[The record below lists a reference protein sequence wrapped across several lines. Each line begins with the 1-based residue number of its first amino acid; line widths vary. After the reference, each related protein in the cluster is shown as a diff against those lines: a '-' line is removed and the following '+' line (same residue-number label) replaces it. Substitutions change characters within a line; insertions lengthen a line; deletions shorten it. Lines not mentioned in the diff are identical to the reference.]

1 MFHRLKTLVAM
12 QLANRLAFSIK
23 RNKGRVIAGI
33 AVKVT
38 LFFGLIFLIA
48 ILIPTFQGLTYITVN
63 TTLLQAILFFT
74 QIFAIIAC
82 TIGLMNTLYTSKD
95 NAILLALPA
104 RHSEIFVSKLIV
116 YYYFEFRKNLLLL
129 LPLFLGYGLHFRQ
142 LYGFDFAF
150 IAKVFLMAV
159 IIPLFPVLIG
169 AVLSIPLVFIVNYLK
184 RHPFLNALVVG
195 ILMFFAFLGISS
207 LVSIITQKE
216 HLRLDAFIEI
226 LRNGVKDGIP
236 LFNKWSLFY
245 GNINNF
251 IFSGNQMGVLFGNLG
266 IVLGVLAGLLALVF
280 TLSIWTYFR
289 LTAFTFEQA
298 KTNRYHSQMK
308 QSSNTY
314 FTFLKKEIKSLF
326 RSSDQLI
333 AQFFSLLLLP
343 FLLYI
348 LNLIFLS
355 LKISPFG
362 AKIVV
367 GVNICI
373 GLLLLTTANTTSATA
388 LTREG
393 TEFYLLKTAPTNL
406 KNITW
411 AKLTINFAASILV
424 ILATMIALLKVHV
437 FSSGIALMIGLV
449 FLLFN
454 SGHILWSYEL
464 DLLNPKFMEYANSQS
479 IDDNP
484 NATKSIL
491 IGTVL
496 SLGVCAITIAM
507 LFENV
512 VTGWIRLI
520 LLAAAFFGIR
530 LYMLLSKSKL
540 YFNEIGEE

>member
-1 MFHRLKTLVAM
+1 M
-12 QLANRLAFSIK
+12 
-23 RNKGRVIAGI
+23 
-33 AVKVT
+33 
-38 LFFGLIFLIA
+38 
-48 ILIPTFQGLTYITVN
+48 
-63 TTLLQAILFFT
+63 
-74 QIFAIIAC
+74 
-82 TIGLMNTLYTSKD
+82 
-95 NAILLALPA
+95 
-104 RHSEIFVSKLIV
+104 
-116 YYYFEFRKNLLLL
+116 
-129 LPLFLGYGLHFRQ
+129 
-142 LYGFDFAF
+142 
-150 IAKVFLMAV
+150 
-159 IIPLFPVLIG
+159 
-169 AVLSIPLVFIVNYLK
+169 
-184 RHPFLNALVVG
+184 
-195 ILMFFAFLGISS
+195 
-207 LVSIITQKE
+207 
-216 HLRLDAFIEI
+216 
-226 LRNGVKDGIP
+226 
-236 LFNKWSLFY
+236 
-245 GNINNF
+245 
-251 IFSGNQMGVLFGNLG
+251 
-266 IVLGVLAGLLALVF
+266 
-280 TLSIWTYFR
+280 
-289 LTAFTFEQA
+289 
-298 KTNRYHSQMK
+298 
-308 QSSNTY
+308 
-314 FTFLKKEIKSLF
+314 
-326 RSSDQLI
+326 
-333 AQFFSLLLLP
+333 
-343 FLLYI
+343 
-348 LNLIFLS
+348 
-355 LKISPFG
+355 
-362 AKIVV
+362 

-437 FSSGIALMIGLV
+437 FSSGIAMMIGLV

>member
-33 AVKVT
+33 SVKVT

-48 ILIPTFQGLTYITVN
+48 MIIPTFQGLTYITVN

-74 QIFAIIAC
+74 QIFALIAC

-104 RHSEIFVSKLIV
+104 HHSEIFVSKLIV
-116 YYYFEFRKNLLLL
+116 FYYFEFRKNLLLL
-129 LPLFLGYGLHFRQ
+129 LPLFLGYGYHFRQ

-150 IAKVFLMAV
+150 ISKVFLMAV
-159 IIPLFPVLIG
+159 VIPLFPVLIG
-169 AVLSIPLVFIVNYLK
+169 ALLSIPLVFIVNYLK
-184 RHPFLNALVVG
+184 RHPFLNAVVVG
-195 ILMFFAFLGISS
+195 ILMFLAFLGISS
-207 LVSIITQKE
+207 LVSIVTQKE
-216 HLRLDAFIEI
+216 HLRLDTFIDI
-226 LRNGVKDGIP
+226 LVTGVSEGIP
-236 LFNKWSLFY
+236 RFNKLSLFY
-245 GNINNF
+245 NNINNF
-251 IFSGNQMGVLFGNLG
+251 IFSGNNFSVLFGNLG
-266 IVLGVLAGLLALVF
+266 IVLAVIAGLLVLVF
-280 TLSIWTYFR
+280 TVSIWTYFR
-289 LTAFTFEQA
+289 LTVFTFEQA
-298 KTNRYHSQMK
+298 KTNRYRYQMK
-308 QSSNTY
+308 QTSNTY
-314 FTFLKKEIKSLF
+314 FTFLKKEIKSLL

-355 LKISPFG
+355 FKISPFG
-362 AKIVV
+362 EKIVV
-367 GVNICI
+367 GVNLCI
-373 GLLLLTTANTTSATA
+373 GLLLLTTANTNSATA

-393 TEFYLLKTAPTNL
+393 TEFYLLKTTPTNL
-406 KNITW
+406 KSITW
-411 AKLTINFAASILV
+411 AKLTINFAASILM
-424 ILATMIALLKVHV
+424 ILATVIALLKVHV
-437 FSSGIALMIGLV
+437 FSSGITLMIGLI
-449 FLLFN
+449 FLLIN

-464 DLLNPKFMEYANSQS
+464 DLMNPRFLEYANSQS

-491 IGTVL
+491 IGTVI
-496 SLGVCAITIAM
+496 SLGLCGIAIAM

-512 VTGWIRLI
+512 ATGWIRL
-520 LLAAAFFGIR
+520 LLLSLVFFGIR

>member
-33 AVKVT
+33 SVKVT

-48 ILIPTFQGLTYITVN
+48 MIIPTFQGLTYITVN

-74 QIFAIIAC
+74 QIFALIAC

-104 RHSEIFVSKLIV
+104 HHSEIFVSKLIV
-116 YYYFEFRKNLLLL
+116 FYYFEFRKNLLLL
-129 LPLFLGYGLHFRQ
+129 LPLFLGYGYHFRQ

-150 IAKVFLMAV
+150 ISKVFLMAV
-159 IIPLFPVLIG
+159 VIPLFPVLIG
-169 AVLSIPLVFIVNYLK
+169 ALLSIPLVFIVNYLK
-184 RHPFLNALVVG
+184 RHPFLNAVVVG
-195 ILMFFAFLGISS
+195 ILMFLAFLGISS
-207 LVSIITQKE
+207 LVSIVTQKE
-216 HLRLDAFIEI
+216 HLRLDTFIDI
-226 LRNGVKDGIP
+226 LVTGVSEGIP
-236 LFNKWSLFY
+236 RFNKLSLFY
-245 GNINNF
+245 NNINNF
-251 IFSGNQMGVLFGNLG
+251 IFSGNNFSVLFGNLG
-266 IVLGVLAGLLALVF
+266 IVLAVIAGLLVLVF
-280 TLSIWTYFR
+280 TVSIWTYFR
-289 LTAFTFEQA
+289 LTVFTFEQA
-298 KTNRYHSQMK
+298 KTNRYRSQMK
-308 QSSNTY
+308 QTSNTY
-314 FTFLKKEIKSLF
+314 FTFLKKEIKSLL

-355 LKISPFG
+355 FKISPFG
-362 AKIVV
+362 EKIVV
-367 GVNICI
+367 GVNLCI
-373 GLLLLTTANTTSATA
+373 GLLLLTTANTNSATA

-393 TEFYLLKTAPTNL
+393 TEFYLLKTTPTNL
-406 KNITW
+406 KSITW
-411 AKLTINFAASILV
+411 AKLTINFAASILM
-424 ILATMIALLKVHV
+424 ILATVIALLKVHV
-437 FSSGIALMIGLV
+437 FSSGITLMIGLI
-449 FLLFN
+449 FLLIN

-464 DLLNPKFMEYANSQS
+464 DLMNPRFLEYANSQS

-491 IGTVL
+491 IGTVI
-496 SLGVCAITIAM
+496 SLGLCGIAIAM

-512 VTGWIRLI
+512 ATGWIRL
-520 LLAAAFFGIR
+520 LLLSLVFFGIR

>member
-1 MFHRLKTLVAM
+1 
-12 QLANRLAFSIK
+12 
-23 RNKGRVIAGI
+23 
-33 AVKVT
+33 
-38 LFFGLIFLIA
+38 
-48 ILIPTFQGLTYITVN
+48 
-63 TTLLQAILFFT
+63 
-74 QIFAIIAC
+74 
-82 TIGLMNTLYTSKD
+82 
-95 NAILLALPA
+95 
-104 RHSEIFVSKLIV
+104 
-116 YYYFEFRKNLLLL
+116 
-129 LPLFLGYGLHFRQ
+129 
-142 LYGFDFAF
+142 
-150 IAKVFLMAV
+150 MAV

-343 FLLYI
+343 FALHPESD
-348 LNLIFLS
+348 FPQF
-355 LKISPFG
+355 KISPFG

-388 LTREG
+388 LTRG
-393 TEFYLLKTAPTNL
+393 NGVLLVENGPDQFE
-406 KNITW
+406 NITW

-437 FSSGIALMIGLV
+437 FSSGTL
-449 FLLFN
+449 
-454 SGHILWSYEL
+454 
-464 DLLNPKFMEYANSQS
+464 
-479 IDDNP
+479 
-484 NATKSIL
+484 
-491 IGTVL
+491 
-496 SLGVCAITIAM
+496 
-507 LFENV
+507 
-512 VTGWIRLI
+512 
-520 LLAAAFFGIR
+520 
-530 LYMLLSKSKL
+530 
-540 YFNEIGEE
+540 

>member
-1 MFHRLKTLVAM
+1 M

-33 AVKVT
+33 SVKVT

-48 ILIPTFQGLTYITVN
+48 MIIPTFQGLTYITVN

-74 QIFAIIAC
+74 QIFALIAC

-104 RHSEIFVSKLIV
+104 HHSEIFVSKLIV
-116 YYYFEFRKNLLLL
+116 FYYFEFRKNLLLL
-129 LPLFLGYGLHFRQ
+129 LPLFLGYGYHFRQ

-150 IAKVFLMAV
+150 ISKVFLMAV
-159 IIPLFPVLIG
+159 VIPLFPVLIG
-169 AVLSIPLVFIVNYLK
+169 ALLSIPLVFIVNYLK
-184 RHPFLNALVVG
+184 RHPFLNAVVVG
-195 ILMFFAFLGISS
+195 ILMFLAFLGISS
-207 LVSIITQKE
+207 LVSIVTQKE
-216 HLRLDAFIEI
+216 HLRLDTFIDI
-226 LRNGVKDGIP
+226 LVTGVSEGIP
-236 LFNKWSLFY
+236 RFNKLSLFY
-245 GNINNF
+245 NNINNF
-251 IFSGNQMGVLFGNLG
+251 IFSGNNFSVLFGNLG
-266 IVLGVLAGLLALVF
+266 IVLAVIAGLLVLVF
-280 TLSIWTYFR
+280 TVSIWTYFR
-289 LTAFTFEQA
+289 LTVFTFEQA
-298 KTNRYHSQMK
+298 KTNRYRYQMK
-308 QSSNTY
+308 QTSNTY
-314 FTFLKKEIKSLF
+314 FTFLKKEIKSLL

-355 LKISPFG
+355 FKISPFG
-362 AKIVV
+362 EKIVV
-367 GVNICI
+367 GVNLCI
-373 GLLLLTTANTTSATA
+373 GLLLLTTANTNSATA

-393 TEFYLLKTAPTNL
+393 TEFYLLKTTPTNL
-406 KNITW
+406 KSITW
-411 AKLTINFAASILV
+411 AKLTINFAASILM
-424 ILATMIALLKVHV
+424 ILATVIALLKVHV
-437 FSSGIALMIGLV
+437 FSSGITLMIGLI
-449 FLLFN
+449 FLLIN

-464 DLLNPKFMEYANSQS
+464 DLMNPRFLEYANSQS

-491 IGTVL
+491 IGTVI
-496 SLGVCAITIAM
+496 SLGLCGIAIAM

-512 VTGWIRLI
+512 ATGWIRL
-520 LLAAAFFGIR
+520 LLLSLVFFGIR